1 LQICIFRVYYLL
13 TVFFLILGVNWYR
26 LDIEDIA
33 CKAVWVWHSKNT
45 QQFKRKR

>member
-1 LQICIFRVYYLL
+1 M
-13 TVFFLILGVNWYR
+13 NWYR
-26 LDIEDIA
+26 LDTENLM